1 MRRSRR
7 LLAVAGMVA
16 AAAAALLGVL
26 IASGQLGFVTTH
38 GVSMNPVYYQ
48 GDLVVVA
55 RASSYRV
62 GEIAAYRMPGTGLVV
77 LHRIIGGGPHGFV
90 FKGDNNQSTD
100 LTHPTAAQLVGHAVL
115 HVPQAGAWATRAV
128 SPPVL
133 AVAAF
138 LVISAGGAAARTRYR
153 HGVRKAEMARKQHSS
168 PGPPKL
174 RLPPTAK
181 AAAWAA
187 TD

>member
-7 LLAVAGMVA
+7 LLAAAVTVA
-16 AAAAALLGVL
+16 AATTGLFGLLV
-26 IASGQLGFVTTH
+26 ASGQVGFVTTH

-62 GEIAAYRMPGTGLVV
+62 GEIAAYRMPGSRVVV
-77 LHRIIGGGPHGFV
+77 LHRIIGGGPDGYV

-115 HVPQAGAWATRAV
+115 HVSQAGVWLGRAV
-128 SPPVL
+128 SPTGIGL
-133 AVAAF
+133 AIFIATA
-138 LVISAGGAAARTRYR
+138 AGGAATHTRR
-153 HGVRKAEMARKQHSS
+153 RRGRAEMPRRE
-168 PGPPKL
+168 PVN
-174 RLPPTAK
+174 
-181 AAAWAA
+181 
-187 TD
+187 